1 MAPGEASSLHYLA
14 LLFYTVSMNRPVEFD
29 EIIDVTP
36 LTATAVA
43 SILLDDLTCTANEAN
58 RQAARRS
65 ERIVETIELARRHP
79 EIYTH
84 DADVS
89 FAERSAVLDIALR
102 LHLSEDQVRG
112 LQHEAEWAMMHLP
125 TLWAQAHDG
134 FATLRQVSQAAALL
148 LPLTPPADAPQEI
161 QDAVAAVFTQ
171 VDQAAAGWLLTCPSE
186 AFRRRVK
193 ALVDRVAGDLAARR
207 HTRAMAD
214 RKVTRSQAGDGMT
227 WLGALVPSTEADKII
242 GRLTSTAKHMQKHE
256 RDGRT
261 RDQIRADLF
270 VSWLT
275 GAGTSTAV
283 QTKIFVTIP
292 VQLLAGEPVPVE
304 QARIVGG
311 DTIDPLTA
319 KQLFL
324 DTKTFH
330 RVITDPVKG
339 IVVDMDRRTYRPTR
353 SQRDWLIL
361 QHGTCSRDGCTRL
374 AIDAE
379 VDHDSP
385 WAQGGMT
392 NLADLRPLCSRD
404 HVHRHRTKA
413 VFRTRPDRTVEVTTP
428 TGFTSSAPPL
438 DDTPPPF

>member
-1 MAPGEASSLHYLA
+1 MQQSIEFGEI
-14 LLFYTVSMNRPVEFD
+14 TD
-29 EIIDVTP
+29 EIDLSP
-36 LTATAVA
+36 LTAADVA
-43 SILLDDLTCTANEAN
+43 SILLDDLTCTSNEAN
-58 RQAARRS
+58 RQDARRS

-84 DADVS
+84 DADVT

-112 LQHEAEWAMMHLP
+112 LQHEAEWAMTRLP
-125 TLWAQAHDG
+125 ALWAQAHDG

-161 QDAVAAVFTQ
+161 QDAVAAVCAQ
-171 VDQAAAGWLLTCPSE
+171 VDQAAADWALTCPPE

-193 ALVDRVAGDLAARR
+193 ALVDRISGDLAARR

-214 RKVTRSQAGDGMT
+214 RKVTRSVAGDGMT
-227 WLGALVPSTEADKII
+227 WLGALIPSAEADKIM
-242 GRLTSTAKHMQKHE
+242 GRITSTAKHMQKHE
-256 RDGRT
+256 RDART

-304 QARIVGG
+304 PARIVGG

-319 KQLFL
+319 KQMFL
-324 DTKTFH
+324 DAKTFH
-330 RVITDPVKG
+330 RVITDPIKG
-339 IVVDMDRRTYRPTR
+339 VVIDMDRRTYRPTR

-374 AIDAE
+374 AVDAE
-379 VDHDSP
+379 IDHDRP

-392 NLADLRPLCSRD
+392 NLAGLRPLCSRD
-404 HVHRHRTKA
+404 HVHHHRTKA
-413 VFRTRPDRTVEVTTP
+413 VFRTRPDRSVEVTTP

-438 DDTPPPF
+438 DDIPAPF